1 MQGRGSQGWKVNMK
15 MEEMASE
22 MQLREENL
30 DQARADHERRFGVHA
45 ALLIFLL
52 LVLFFIVRGVV
63 LGVTG

>member
-1 MQGRGSQGWKVNMK
+1 MQGPQGWKVNMK
-15 MEEMASE
+15 MEEWASD

-30 DQARADHERRFGVHA
+30 DQARKDHKGRIGVHA

>member
-1 MQGRGSQGWKVNMK
+1 MQGPQGWKVNMK
-15 MEEMASE
+15 MEEWASD

-30 DQARADHERRFGVHA
+30 DQARQDHKGRIGVHA

-52 LVLFFIVRGVV
+52 LVLFFVVRGMI